1 MVGGHEEEFAECNIQ
16 ILAQLNRGS
25 SGDDEHMNVPST
37 TLRRSLFYES
47 LMDVEKEDVTLYA
60 QHRGKVGAIDTF
72 KHYLRMRGRKW
83 AKGQAITAPQT
94 FMAVIDARHMIVE
107 PHIFI
112 NQVLS
117 CYFLLRSL
125 DFYNIS
131 LIRPCHTLQLGR
143 MEAIQKDLLPRAMSC
158 WFNTHNTSPM
168 LSTIPS
174 TVEMAFIGP
183 STSSYKTSPNPASA
197 LVPMPCGTLLTRIVD
212 SYILVM
218 FA

>member
-83 AKGQAITAPQT
+83 AKDQAITAPQT

-117 CYFLLRSL
+117 CYFLL
-125 DFYNIS
+125 
-131 LIRPCHTLQLGR
+131 
-143 MEAIQKDLLPRAMSC
+143 
-158 WFNTHNTSPM
+158 
-168 LSTIPS
+168 
-174 TVEMAFIGP
+174 
-183 STSSYKTSPNPASA
+183 
-197 LVPMPCGTLLTRIVD
+197 
-212 SYILVM
+212 
-218 FA
+218 